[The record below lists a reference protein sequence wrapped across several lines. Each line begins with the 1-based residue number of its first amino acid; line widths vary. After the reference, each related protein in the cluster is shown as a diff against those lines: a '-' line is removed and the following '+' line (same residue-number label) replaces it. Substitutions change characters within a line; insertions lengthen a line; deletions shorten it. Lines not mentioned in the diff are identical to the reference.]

1 MLPSFIL
8 WRTIIRLKK
17 EALSESNIDKAT
29 EDFGKYLNGLP
40 KQKVRFYLNQE
51 EKRKLEAWEAEGK
64 KVTWP
69 SEVIILN
76 GYRYEVQLGKEVE
89 LPEPVAQIAK
99 DAGLC

>member
-1 MLPSFIL
+1 MM
-8 WRTIIRLKK
+8 TVKK

-69 SEVIILN
+69 TEVIILN